1 MIDETAGGAS
11 VLATEHKFSVA
22 TVDLR
27 VDYMRPAA
35 PRQNLYC
42 TAHIY
47 RLTER
52 IAFFNA
58 QAFNDDPAKPIAVGT
73 GTFLLGANASVP
85 DFLGSPFK
93 VQEMGDVDLIKN
105 VLVAMPM
112 RPSSVTAQ
120 LDDAGRLFCSIR
132 FMKIISAMRNYP
144 LCTAAASL
152 AFWRS
157 PRFCNW
163 HANRQRCSKSTALR
177 RVVRPYPC
185 RSM

>member
-1 MIDETAGGAS
+1 MSDSDLVFPALPGIDIAPVFQDSRSPMGQNIGLVYMGFGDKRICTGLKWHQRLVGNAETDVLHGGVVTAMIDETAGGAS
-11 VLATEHKFSVA
+11 VLATDHKFSVA

-73 GTFLLGANASVP
+73 GTFLLGANDSVP
-85 DFLGSPFK
+85 DILGSPFK
-93 VQEMGDVDLIKN
+93 AQEDG
-105 VLVAMPM
+105 
-112 RPSSVTAQ
+112 
-120 LDDAGRLFCSIR
+120 
-132 FMKIISAMRNYP
+132 
-144 LCTAAASL
+144 
-152 AFWRS
+152 
-157 PRFCNW
+157 
-163 HANRQRCSKSTALR
+163 
-177 RVVRPYPC
+177 
-185 RSM
+185 